1 MTEKTSFVKTDTND
15 ICPIST
21 HRINKNVSRLNALI
35 TAVAVLFFIFT
46 PLKFVIILLAI
57 DFFIKAYV
65 EPSCSPVSTIN
76 RNILNALKIAPKFIN
91 AGPKIFAAKI
101 GFVFCLAISILAFY
115 NFFYAA
121 HILSWTIIAFSAM
134 EFLFGYCIG
143 CHAYSL
149 MQKLHHQD
157 K

>member
-1 MTEKTSFVKTDTND
+1 
-15 ICPIST
+15 
-21 HRINKNVSRLNALI
+21 
-35 TAVAVLFFIFT
+35 
-46 PLKFVIILLAI
+46 LAI

-76 RNILNALKIAPKFIN
+76 RNILNSLKIAPKFIN

-101 GFVFCLAISILAFY
+101 GFAFCLAITILAFY

-121 HILSWTIIAFSAM
+121 YALSWMIIVFSGM

-149 MQKLHHQD
+149 VQKIYHPV